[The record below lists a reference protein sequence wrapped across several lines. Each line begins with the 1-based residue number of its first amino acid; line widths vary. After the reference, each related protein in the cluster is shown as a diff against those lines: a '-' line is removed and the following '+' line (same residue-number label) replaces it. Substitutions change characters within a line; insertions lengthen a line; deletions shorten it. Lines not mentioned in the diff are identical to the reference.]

1 MIYMLDTNICS
12 YIIRNRPLYIK
23 DKLKETEKDNTV
35 SLSSIVVSE
44 LFYGAYKKSSNRLIK
59 VIEDFINSF
68 EIYEYGLNA
77 AKEYGLI
84 RADLERQGLIIGAYD
99 MQIAAHAVVL
109 DAVLVT
115 NNEREFKRIKEL
127 TIKNWTEDE
136 IQS

>member
-1 MIYMLDTNICS
+1 MIYMLDTNMCS
-12 YIIRNRPLYIK
+12 YIIRSQPLYIK
-23 DKLKETEKDNTV
+23 EKLKETEKNNTV

-44 LFYGAYKKSSNRLIK
+44 LFYGAYKKNSDRLIK

-99 MQIAAHAVVL
+99 MQIAAHAAAL

-127 TIKNWTEDE
+127 TIKNWTKKR
-136 IQS
+136 

>member
-1 MIYMLDTNICS
+1 MIYMLDTNMCS

-44 LFYGAYKKSSNRLIK
+44 LFYGAYKKSSDRLIK

-99 MQIAAHAVVL
+99 MQIAAHAVAL

-127 TIKNWTEDE
+127 TIKNWTKE
-136 IQS
+136 

>member
-1 MIYMLDTNICS
+1 MQLHNQKPTIIY
-12 YIIRNRPLYIK
+12 K
-23 DKLKETEKDNTV
+23 KKLKETEKNNTV

-44 LFYGAYKKSSNRLIK
+44 LFYGAYKKNSDRLIK

-99 MQIAAHAVVL
+99 MQIAAHAAAL

-127 TIKNWTEDE
+127 TIKNWTKKR
-136 IQS
+136 